1 MTTTADLS
9 PVGAPPP
16 AEAALTPRQAQLLDQ
31 LEELFLAEGFARFTL
46 EDLAVRL
53 HCSKSTLYALAG
65 SKEQLA
71 HRVVRHFFRKATE
84 AVEAHTVRET
94 DPGLRVVAYLT
105 AVARALAPAGAA
117 FHRDLEGFP
126 PGRETYERN
135 TALAADRVRQ
145 LIADGV
151 AQGRFREV
159 HPALIADTVTALMLR
174 VGRGETARATG
185 LDDATAYREL
195 AALLLHG
202 ISKRTPAS

>member
-1 MTTTADLS
+1 MTTTAA
-9 PVGAPPP
+9 VPPP
-16 AEAALTPRQAQLLDQ
+16 GESTLTRRQAELLDQ
-31 LEELFLAEGFARFTL
+31 LEAVFLAEGFGRFTL

-71 HRVVRHFFRKATE
+71 QRVVRHFFRKATD
-84 AVEAHTVRET
+84 AVEAHTVREV

-105 AVARALAPAGAA
+105 AVARALAPAGSA

-126 PGRETYERN
+126 PGREIYERN
-135 TALAADRVRQ
+135 TAMAAERVRQ
-145 LIADGV
+145 LIAEGV

-159 HPALIADTVTALMLR
+159 HPALIADTVTTLMLR
-174 VGRGETARATG
+174 IGRGETARATG
-185 LDDATAYREL
+185 LDDAEAYREL

-202 ISKRTPAS
+202 ISL

>member
-1 MTTTADLS
+1 MTTSTRS
-9 PVGAPPP
+9 VSRGTG
-16 AEAALTPRQAQLLDQ
+16 LTRRQAELLDQ
-31 LEELFLAEGFARFTL
+31 LEELFLAQGFAGFTL

-53 HCSKSTLYALAG
+53 HCSKSTLYALAD

-71 HRVVRHFFRKATE
+71 QRVVRHFFRKATD
-84 AVEAHTVRET
+84 AVEATALRED
-94 DPGLRVVAYLT
+94 DPGLRVVAYLG
-105 AVARALAPAGAA
+105 AVARALAPAGSA
-117 FHRDLEGFP
+117 FHRDLDAFP

-159 HPALIADTVTALMLR
+159 HPALVADTVTTLMLR
-174 VGRGETARATG
+174 IGRGETARATG

-202 ISKRTPAS
+202 ISL